1 MRYVL
6 FLMLAGLSIA
16 GCTENA
22 PHAQNTAISNDKSIR
37 KAECLVCKHNADL
50 GCVDVEV
57 DATTPRTT
65 YAGKEYFFCSGDCKK
80 EFLASPAKFVSAK

>member
-1 MRYVL
+1 
-6 FLMLAGLSIA
+6 
-16 GCTENA
+16 
-22 PHAQNTAISNDKSIR
+22 
-37 KAECLVCKHNADL
+37 
-50 GCVDVEV
+50 VEV